1 MSLHKLFGRLWQG
14 GCLDNVS
21 RERSD
26 ERPPPPSVKVSKR
39 VATRF
44 SPGSPS
50 RGRDDTTTPSGEG
63 VTLERHYCRPSQG
76 QARFSPTTCL
86 SIAAP
91 LQRCPTFPPPPAPPV
106 ASGLRLHRPRLPLHW
121 PLPQLAS
128 TAVDRASTR
137 APTSLRRQ
145 RRQGTQRYASA
156 TRCRSCTSSQ
166 RGPSA
171 TAVALPQAST
181 GPCLPNRATASLPSP
196 NLAVGGAFLPDA
208 HSGCRL
214 LSETRR
220 STSHAEE
227 KLRRH
232 LPG

>member
-1 MSLHKLFGRLWQG
+1 MSLHELFGRLQQG

-44 SPGSPS
+44 SPGSPT

-91 LQRCPTFPPPPAPPV
+91 CNGAPPSPPGPTGRVGPPPPPASPPSTL
-106 ASGLRLHRPRLPLHW
+106 ATAAAGLHHR
-121 PLPQLAS
+121 
-128 TAVDRASTR
+128 
-137 APTSLRRQ
+137 
-145 RRQGTQRYASA
+145 
-156 TRCRSCTSSQ
+156 RSCLH
-166 RGPSA
+166 A
-171 TAVALPQAST
+171 
-181 GPCLPNRATASLPSP
+181 RAY
-196 NLAVGGAFLPDA
+196 
-208 HSGCRL
+208 
-214 LSETRR
+214 
-220 STSHAEE
+220 
-227 KLRRH
+227 
-232 LPG
+232 